1 MATLR
6 QILCA
11 LTLLTLLM
19 LPVACRQQSL
29 SSSDLRLEV
38 SVNSLLVGETQVIA
52 RLRDQNGNAV
62 DKPGRLSLR
71 GDMDHAGMEPVF
83 AEASAAV
90 NGVFTLPFEWTMAG
104 SWILEAQLNME
115 SGDGLTETFRYEI
128 LSSAAAEEEE
138 DMPTMEHSAMRD
150 GAMGESSAVY
160 MQIENRGATAVIIAA
175 ASASAAHA
183 VEFHRSLVADDIA
196 RMDPVE
202 SLVIPAGGRLELRPG
217 GLHMMLLQVKSDMA
231 SGSSIALDLD
241 LASGETLRLSVPV
254 MNMAMPEDHAPI
266 VLGDL
271 VFSQLWARPASAGA
285 HDNHVAA
292 G

>member
-1 MATLR
+1 M
-6 QILCA
+6 
-11 LTLLTLLM
+11 
-19 LPVACRQQSL
+19 
-29 SSSDLRLEV
+29 
-38 SVNSLLVGETQVIA
+38 LVGETQVIA
-52 RLRDQNGNAV
+52 RLRDQNGQAI

-71 GDMDHAGMEPVF
+71 GDMDHAGMAPVF

-104 SWILEAQLNME
+104 SWILEAQLNMQ

-128 LSSAAAEEEE
+128 LSSAAEEE
-138 DMPTMEHSAMRD
+138 DMPTMDHSAHD

-160 MQIENRGATAVIIAA
+160 MQIENRGATDVIIAA

-202 SLVIPAGGRLELRPG
+202 ALVIPAGGKLELRPG
-217 GLHMMLLQVKSDMA
+217 GLHMMLLHVQSDMT
-231 SGSSIALDLD
+231 SGASIALDLD
-241 LASGETLRLSVPV
+241 LASGETLQLSVPV

-271 VFSQLWARPASAGA
+271 VFSQLWARTASAGA
-285 HDNHVAA
+285 PDNHAAA

>member
-11 LTLLTLLM
+11 LTLLMLLA
-19 LPVACRQQSL
+19 ACRQQSL

-38 SVNSLLVGETQVIA
+38 SVKSLLVGETQVIA
-52 RLRDQNGNAV
+52 RLRDQNGNVV

-71 GDMDHAGMEPVF
+71 GDMDHAGMQPVF

-104 SWILEAQLNME
+104 SWILEAQLNMP

-128 LSSAAAEEEE
+128 LSSAAAEEE
-138 DMPTMEHSAMRD
+138 DMPTMDHSVHD

-160 MQIENRGATAVIIAA
+160 MQIENRGATDVIIAA
-175 ASASAAHA
+175 ASASTAHA

-202 SLVIPAGGRLELRPG
+202 SLVIPAGGKLELRPG
-217 GLHMMLLQVKSDMA
+217 GLHMMLLQVTSDLT
-231 SGSSIALDLD
+231 SGSSIALDLN
-241 LASGETLRLSVPV
+241 LASGGTLRLSVPV
-254 MNMAMPEDHAPI
+254 MNMAMPEDHAPV

-271 VFSQLWARPASAGA
+271 VFSQLWARTASAGA
-285 HDNHVAA
+285 PDNHAAA

>member
-11 LTLLTLLM
+11 LALLM
-19 LPVACRQQSL
+19 LLAACRRQSR

-38 SVNSLLVGETQVIA
+38 SVKSLLVGETQVIA
-52 RLRDQNGNAV
+52 RLRDQNGQAV

-71 GDMDHAGMEPVF
+71 GDMDHAGMAPVF

-104 SWILEAQLNME
+104 SWILEAQLNMP

-138 DMPTMEHSAMRD
+138 DKPKMEHSAMHD
-150 GAMGESSAVY
+150 SAMGESSAVY
-160 MQIENRGATAVIIAA
+160 MQIENRGATDIIIAA

-183 VEFHRSLVADDIA
+183 VEFHRSLVAGDIA

-202 SLVIPAGGRLELRPG
+202 SLVIPAGGKLELRPG
-217 GLHMMLLQVKSDMA
+217 GLHMMLLQVTSDLT
-231 SGSSIALDLD
+231 SGASIALDLD
-241 LASGETLRLSVPV
+241 LASGGTLQLSVPV

-271 VFSQLWARPASAGA
+271 VFSQLWARTASAGA
-285 HDNHVAA
+285 PDNHAAA